1 MPPEK
6 GISFMKI
13 LHLRNKILLGGATIG
28 IVMTLTFMLAVS
40 WVISEQ
46 YQNQSKA
53 LLTKATRIVNDNLAE
68 RRHSLLESS
77 RRLAAQKNLGST
89 IWYLA
94 QYAEADIKREMLF
107 VTYQQLV
114 KDTQKIGR
122 VAKLSRVALY
132 DGSGHLFSFILFDK
146 NKEIVGFV
154 EHKSAPVF
162 HVATLNEGEE
172 LNRDN
177 LKSMSTLA
185 GVECELSG
193 AKPHQEGVNYVV
205 KEGQLT
211 IESRVPIMGET
222 LEGGSGKPLMK
233 QLGLVVMLQPVDQ
246 SFVDQLSRMTD
257 TSINIFTPQGLSSGN
272 LPDYQ
277 TPDQEGVGRSDLP
290 AFNEIKVGAE
300 RYHQSLIPLYAGF
313 DQVGT
318 IAVLNS
324 LGIVEKNS
332 SQIIGILAMISFAS
346 FLLILPFAWYL
357 ANSISRPLVVL
368 SQVFRGV
375 ASGRDT
381 LSHELGVLEKRRGD
395 ELGDLTQSFIAM
407 NDAVKQKITQI
418 HEINATLEEKIDQR
432 TRELRLANAEL
443 TKLASHDVLTGLP
456 NRKLVSELLERALA
470 AARRDKLHVG
480 LMFID
485 LDEFKPVND
494 QYGHAMGDLL
504 LIEAAKRIHGCIR
517 DSDTV
522 SRIGGDEFIILL
534 PVIDAVQ
541 DACLVAE
548 KIRQALNLPFEIK
561 NKSLS
566 ITSSIGIAIYP
577 EHGSDENTLLKNAD
591 DAMYDAKKN
600 GRNRVKLFQ
609 TDFS

>member
-1 MPPEK
+1 
-6 GISFMKI
+6 
-13 LHLRNKILLGGATIG
+13 
-28 IVMTLTFMLAVS
+28 
-40 WVISEQ
+40 
-46 YQNQSKA
+46 
-53 LLTKATRIVNDNLAE
+53 
-68 RRHSLLESS
+68 
-77 RRLAAQKNLGST
+77 
-89 IWYLA
+89 
-94 QYAEADIKREMLF
+94 
-107 VTYQQLV
+107 
-114 KDTQKIGR
+114 
-122 VAKLSRVALY
+122 
-132 DGSGHLFSFILFDK
+132 
-146 NKEIVGFV
+146 
-154 EHKSAPVF
+154 
-162 HVATLNEGEE
+162 
-172 LNRDN
+172 
-177 LKSMSTLA
+177 
-185 GVECELSG
+185 
-193 AKPHQEGVNYVV
+193 
-205 KEGQLT
+205 
-211 IESRVPIMGET
+211 
-222 LEGGSGKPLMK
+222 MK
-233 QLGLVVMLQPVDQ
+233 QLGTVVMLQFIDQ
-246 SFVDQLSRMTD
+246 SFADQLSRMTD
-257 TSINIFTPQGLSSGN
+257 TAINVFTRQGFSSGN
-272 LPDYQ
+272 LPGYL
-277 TPDQEGVGRSDLP
+277 TPDLAGVGRSGLS
-290 AFNEIKVGAE
+290 AFNEIKVGAA
-300 RYHQSLIPLYAGF
+300 RYHQSLIPLFSGH

-324 LGIVEKNS
+324 LEIVQKNS
-332 SQIIGILAMISFAS
+332 SQIIGILSMISFAS

-357 ANSISRPLVVL
+357 ANSISRPLIVL

-375 ASGRDT
+375 ASGRET

-407 NDAVKQKITQI
+407 NDAVKQKVTQI

-470 AARRDKLHVG
+470 AARRDKVHVG

-494 QYGHAMGDLL
+494 KYGHAVGDLL

-541 DACLVAE
+541 DACGVAE

-561 NKSLS
+561 NKLLN

-577 EHGSDENTLLKNAD
+577 EHGRDENTLLKNAD

-609 TDFS
+609 NNFS